1 MKRIFIMDIGEGP
14 IECVNPVILKEN
26 GKQRVV
32 EGCLSCPDEWG
43 YVTRPN
49 KVKLRAQN
57 RKGEFFEISLV
68 GLGAQCASHEN
79 DHLDGRLFIDKV
91 EEFINPE
98 ED

>member
-1 MKRIFIMDIGEGP
+1 MDIGEGP

-49 KVKLRAQN
+49 KVKLRAQKQK
-57 RKGEFFEISLV
+57 RRIF
-68 GLGAQCASHEN
+68 
-79 DHLDGRLFIDKV
+79 
-91 EEFINPE
+91 
-98 ED
+98 